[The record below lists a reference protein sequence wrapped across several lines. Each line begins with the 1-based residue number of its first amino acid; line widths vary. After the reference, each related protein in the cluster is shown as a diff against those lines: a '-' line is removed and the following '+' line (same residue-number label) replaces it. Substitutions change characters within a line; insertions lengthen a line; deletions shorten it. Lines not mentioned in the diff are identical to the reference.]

1 MFSLNLKQLLL
12 EKGIVKPHAW
22 LCKQGIQSPMAH
34 KLLNNKYHK
43 LDFRIFNILCTK
55 AHCTPNDIL
64 TWTPDAPLPDMSQHP
79 LQALAP
85 KTPLDISKKLL
96 TLSAEKLE
104 AVNKLIDGS
113 E

>member
-1 MFSLNLKQLLL
+1 MLSLNLKQLLL
-12 EKGIVKPHAW
+12 DKGIIEPHAW
-22 LCKQGIQSPMAH
+22 LCKQGIHNAMAH

-43 LDFRIFNILCTK
+43 LDLRTFNILCTK

-85 KTPLDISKKLL
+85 KMPLDISKKLL

-104 AVNKLIDGS
+104 AVNRLIDGS